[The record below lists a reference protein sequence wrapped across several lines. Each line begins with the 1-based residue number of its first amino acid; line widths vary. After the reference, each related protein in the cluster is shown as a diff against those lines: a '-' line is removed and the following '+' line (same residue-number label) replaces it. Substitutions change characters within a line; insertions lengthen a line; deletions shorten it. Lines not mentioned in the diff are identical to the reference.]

1 VKPRYFRFAAA
12 LAIAVTLA
20 LPSVQ
25 ASARVAPAAQASSSG
40 VTGGALF
47 GGTYPL
53 VAEQQNLGRKLAIV
67 RLYYMI
73 GQKFTTPH
81 IKQLMAQGT
90 TVLASLDVPHGRGI
104 TYASIAAGR
113 QDAQISAWLTE
124 AEQNAV
130 TYHIAAVYV
139 AFEHEANDPHNG
151 VNGTPADFIKAWD
164 HIHALAANAHLN
176 VANGGRLRWALILE
190 HYAYFPAS
198 QRPTWSLRLGLAT
211 QYWPGNGNVDVVAA
225 DGYNRGG
232 CRSHKSPRPTQASV
246 TPGSLFN
253 PVLTF
258 AQTHGG
264 KPAFLAEWA
273 SASYS
278 AVPSWQANYI
288 GEMQAYVLANPRI
301 AAVMYWDNHGFFGC
315 SFAVTGH
322 PQSVA
327 ALAAMGRVINGH
339 LG

>member
-1 VKPRYFRFAAA
+1 MKPRYFRFAAVP
-12 LAIAVTLA
+12 AIAVALA
-20 LPSVQ
+20 LPSLQ
-25 ASARVAPAAQASSSG
+25 ASASAAPAVSASPSG

-53 VAEQQNLGRKLAIV
+53 VGEQQNLGRKLAIV

-73 GQKFTTPH
+73 GQKFTTPR
-81 IKQLMAQGT
+81 IKQLMSQGT

-130 TYHIAAVYV
+130 TYHISAVYV
-139 AFEHEANDPHNG
+139 AFEHEANDSANK
-151 VNGTPADFIKAWD
+151 VNGTPADFIKAWA
-164 HIHALAANAHLN
+164 HIHALAAKSHLN
-176 VANGGRLRWALILE
+176 VANGGRLRWAMILE
-190 HYAYFPAS
+190 HYAYFLPS
-198 QRPTWSLRLGLAT
+198 QRPKWSLRLGLAS
-211 QYWPGNGNVDVVAA
+211 QYWPGASNVDVVAA

-232 CRSHKSPRPTQASV
+232 CRSHKGAMPTQAAV

-253 PVLTF
+253 PVLSF
-258 AQTHGG
+258 AQTYG
-264 KPAFLAEWA
+264 KPVFLAEWA
-273 SASYS
+273 SAYYS
-278 AVPSWQANYI
+278 GAPTWQAHYI

-301 AAVMYWDNHGFFGC
+301 EAAMYWDSHGFFGC

-322 PQSVA
+322 SQSVT

-339 LG
+339 IG